1 VYRDVLRTQQ
11 PQTFVNDTDLGGRHY
26 VFEISAYPS
35 GSGISVFVKDI
46 TARKDAEEAI
56 LREKLLSDS
65 IVNNIPAGVAFLDN
79 DFVLRK
85 CNRGY
90 GDMIRKYT
98 PYTPEQAIG
107 MSYYDYAAGSRPQ
120 VEAWFQRVRD
130 RAQVE
135 TIFGFELTLQRD
147 GQEEK
152 TYWDTS
158 VAPVLNP
165 AGKAE
170 GILILTQDVT
180 ERKRA
185 EEELQRRAE
194 ELAALNLGARQLN
207 ESLDTAQVAES
218 VVFLCAQT
226 VGVRLAWLLRANPD
240 GSLEHVA
247 HFPVNVAYPAQVTIR
262 WDDSPLGQGP
272 IGRAIRSRQ
281 PVVFADL
288 AVAPDY
294 IPWREAA
301 LREGFVTSATLP
313 LVSGNQVFGALNL
326 YSDQAGFFSPDRV
339 AFFQTFAGQAAGSIQ
354 NAQLFVETQRRVQ
367 ELEALYETSLLFTQ
381 LREVPVVCQNILD
394 ALEHLLRY
402 KRGAIALRDEASG
415 ELQLFAHACM
425 GLEGQALQDEFARV
439 RGFFRLPQGIT
450 RWVAEHGQSIRV
462 GDVHSDPRYLEAD
475 PAIQS
480 EMAVPLIAGGRA
492 IGAINVES
500 NEPNAFSAHD
510 ERLLATL
517 ANQAVIA
524 IENARLYEEMNR
536 RQAQLRELTAY
547 LQTAR
552 EEERAYVAREIH
564 DEFGQTLTALKM
576 DLSWLARR
584 LPQRQTDL
592 AAKVNAMAGLVD
604 GAVNTVRRI
613 ATELRP
619 GLLDDL
625 GLVAAIEWQ
634 AQEFARRTGLTVEL
648 HLGDQDLAL
657 DRDLATALF
666 RIFQEALTNIAR
678 HAAATRVEIE
688 LVHQPDLLKLVVAD
702 NGKGIE
708 PAQILAP
715 RSLGLLGMR
724 ERARALGGDVVIE
737 GSPGQGTTVTVHIP
751 RQDL

>member
-1 VYRDVLRTQQ
+1 LAQ
-11 PQTFVNDTDLGGRHY
+11 
-26 VFEISAYPS
+26 
-35 GSGISVFVKDI
+35 DI
-46 TARKDAEEAI
+46 
-56 LREKLLSDS
+56 
-65 IVNNIPAGVAFLDN
+65 
-79 DFVLRK
+79 
-85 CNRGY
+85 
-90 GDMIRKYT
+90 
-98 PYTPEQAIG
+98 
-107 MSYYDYAAGSRPQ
+107 
-120 VEAWFQRVRD
+120 
-130 RAQVE
+130 
-135 TIFGFELTLQRD
+135 
-147 GQEEK
+147 
-152 TYWDTS
+152 
-158 VAPVLNP
+158 
-165 AGKAE
+165 
-170 GILILTQDVT
+170 T

-737 GSPGQGTTVTVHIP
+737 GSPGQGTTVTVRIP
-751 RQDL
+751 

>member
-1 VYRDVLRTQQ
+1 
-11 PQTFVNDTDLGGRHY
+11 
-26 VFEISAYPS
+26 
-35 GSGISVFVKDI
+35 
-46 TARKDAEEAI
+46 
-56 LREKLLSDS
+56 
-65 IVNNIPAGVAFLDN
+65 
-79 DFVLRK
+79 
-85 CNRGY
+85 
-90 GDMIRKYT
+90 
-98 PYTPEQAIG
+98 
-107 MSYYDYAAGSRPQ
+107 
-120 VEAWFQRVRD
+120 
-130 RAQVE
+130 
-135 TIFGFELTLQRD
+135 
-147 GQEEK
+147 
-152 TYWDTS
+152 
-158 VAPVLNP
+158 
-165 AGKAE
+165 
-170 GILILTQDVT
+170 
-180 ERKRA
+180 
-185 EEELQRRAE
+185 
-194 ELAALNLGARQLN
+194 
-207 ESLDTAQVAES
+207 
-218 VVFLCAQT
+218 
-226 VGVRLAWLLRANPD
+226 
-240 GSLEHVA
+240 
-247 HFPVNVAYPAQVTIR
+247 
-262 WDDSPLGQGP
+262 
-272 IGRAIRSRQ
+272 
-281 PVVFADL
+281 VVFADL

-301 LREGFVTSATLP
+301 LKEGFVTSATLP

-326 YSDQAGFFSPDRV
+326 YSDQAGFFSPERV
-339 AFFQTFAGQAAGSIQ
+339 AFFQTFAGQAATALQ
-354 NAQLFVETQRRVQ
+354 NAR
-367 ELEALYETSLLFTQ
+367 
-381 LREVPVVCQNILD
+381 
-394 ALEHLLRY
+394 
-402 KRGAIALRDEASG
+402 
-415 ELQLFAHACM
+415 LFA
-425 GLEGQALQDEFARV
+425 E
-439 RGFFRLPQGIT
+439 T
-450 RWVAEHGQSIRV
+450 RQ
-462 GDVHSDPRYLEAD
+462 
-475 PAIQS
+475 
-480 EMAVPLIAGGRA
+480 
-492 IGAINVES
+492 
-500 NEPNAFSAHD
+500 
-510 ERLLATL
+510 
-517 ANQAVIA
+517 
-524 IENARLYEEMNR
+524 LYEEMNR

-737 GSPGQGTTVTVHIP
+737 GSPGQGTTVTVRIP
-751 RQDL
+751 